1 MFEGVGCKYVASPIA
16 GREEEKDGK
25 SGEGVGELTEG
36 P

>member
-1 MFEGVGCKYVASPIA
+1 MFEGVGCKVASPIA

-25 SGEGVGELTEG
+25 GGEGVGEFTEG